1 VPVTF
6 GDRHPF
12 LKVGGRMMENNDI
25 LIRLRYALEI
35 KNKEMAEIFKLG
47 GVEVTVPEVIQILTK
62 SDEDEFGD
70 EEDGQ
75 FRVNNSMFDS
85 FLNGLIIFKRGKQE
99 PKPGQPAAP
108 EPPLKKSVN
117 VNNLLLKK
125 VKIALALTTED
136 MLDLFEKA
144 GITVTKGELGA
155 LLRKEGHKNYK
166 ECGDKYAR
174 NFLKGLAIRYRG

>member
-1 VPVTF
+1 M
-6 GDRHPF
+6 D
-12 LKVGGRMMENNDI
+12 NNDI

-35 KNKEMAEIFKLG
+35 KNKEMAEIFNLG
-47 GVEVTVPEVIQILTK
+47 GVEVTVPEVIKILTK
-62 SDEDEFGD
+62 SDDEAEYD
-70 EEDGQ
+70 DQ
-75 FRVNNSMFDS
+75 IKCNNSMFDS

-99 PKPGQPAAP
+99 PKPGQSDTP
-108 EPPLKKSVN
+108 EPLLKKSAN

-136 MLDLFEKA
+136 MLEIFENA

-166 ECGDKYAR
+166 ECGDKFAR
-174 NFLKGLAIRYRG
+174 NFLKGLALKYRES